1 MRIEARRALLAKLQ
15 RSTVDV
21 IYRDGSRVATYWL
34 VTGTER
40 ERLQTRRW
48 GHGRCAIVRP
58 DTGTAKIDDQI
69 ADEYR
74 RLSDLLEQHP
84 AHLRLMAVARERELR
99 QSLQT
104 LRRRIIRDFEAMI
117 GVLSREEVIAA
128 VETGEL
134 WDLVTIGSVLET

>member
-21 IYRDGSRVATYWL
+21 VYRDGSRVATYWL

-48 GHGRCAIVRP
+48 GHGRCSILGP
-58 DTGTAKIDDQI
+58 KTGNAKIDEQI
-69 ADEYR
+69 ADQYR
-74 RLSDLLEQHP
+74 RLSLLLEQHP
-84 AHLRLMAVARERELR
+84 AHLRLMAAARARELR

-104 LRRRIIRDFEAMI
+104 LRRRILRDFEAMV

-128 VETGEL
+128 VESGEL